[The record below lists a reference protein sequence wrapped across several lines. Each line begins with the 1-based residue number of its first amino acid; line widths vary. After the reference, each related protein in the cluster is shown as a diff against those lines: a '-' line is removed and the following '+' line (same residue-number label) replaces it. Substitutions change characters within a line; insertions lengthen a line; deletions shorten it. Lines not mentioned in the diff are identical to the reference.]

1 MARLTRMHLGDI
13 LVVPIQ
19 EELHDTAAEE
29 TGEAIIREAEDSK
42 IKGVAIDISALDIV
56 DSFLGRLLQKIATG
70 LNAMGKEVIVVGIQ
84 PAVAISLVELGLY
97 LEEIETAF
105 ELDAAIEKL
114 RKKIDKNS
122 L

>member
-29 TGEAIIREAEDSK
+29 AGEKIIREADNSS

-56 DSFLGRLLQKIATG
+56 DSFLGRLLQKIAWG
-70 LNAMGKEVIVVGIQ
+70 LRAMGKEVILVGIQ
-84 PAVAISLVELGLY
+84 PEVAVALVELGLY
-97 LEEIETAF
+97 LEEIDTAF
-105 ELDAAIEKL
+105 ELDSALEKL
-114 RKKIDKNS
+114 REKINKDS
-122 L
+122 A

>member
-29 TGEAIIREAEDSK
+29 AGEKIIREADNSN

-56 DSFLGRLLQKIATG
+56 DSFLGRLLQKIAWG
-70 LNAMGKEVIVVGIQ
+70 LRAMGKEVILVGIQ
-84 PAVAISLVELGLY
+84 PEVAVALVELGLY
-97 LEEIETAF
+97 LEEIDTAF
-105 ELDAAIEKL
+105 ELDSALEKL
-114 RKKIDKNS
+114 REKINKDS
-122 L
+122 A

>member
-29 TGEAIIREAEDSK
+29 AGEKIIREADNSH

-56 DSFLGRLLQKIATG
+56 DSFLGRLLQKIAWG
-70 LNAMGKEVIVVGIQ
+70 LRAMGKEVILVGIQ
-84 PAVAISLVELGLY
+84 PEVAVALVELGLY
-97 LEEIETAF
+97 LEEINTAF
-105 ELDAAIEKL
+105 ELDSALEKL
-114 RKKIDKNS
+114 RESIDKGS
-122 L
+122 E

>member
-29 TGEAIIREAEDSK
+29 AGEKIIREADNAN

-56 DSFLGRLLQKIATG
+56 DSFLGRLLQKIAWG
-70 LNAMGKEVIVVGIQ
+70 LRAMGKEVILVGIQ
-84 PAVAISLVELGLY
+84 PEVAVALVELGLY
-97 LEEIETAF
+97 LEEINTAF
-105 ELDAAIEKL
+105 ELDSALEKL
-114 RKKIDKNS
+114 REMIDKGS
-122 L
+122 A

>member
-29 TGEAIIREAEDSK
+29 AGEKIIREADNPK

-56 DSFLGRLLQKIATG
+56 DSFLGRLLQKIAWG
-70 LNAMGKEVIVVGIQ
+70 LRAMGKEVILVGIQ
-84 PAVAISLVELGLY
+84 PEVAVALVELGLY
-97 LEEIETAF
+97 LEEINTAF
-105 ELDAAIEKL
+105 ELDSALEKL
-114 RKKIDKNS
+114 REKINKGAA
-122 L
+122 

>member
-29 TGEAIIREAEDSK
+29 AGEKIIREADSSN

-56 DSFLGRLLQKIATG
+56 DSFLGRLLQKIAWG
-70 LNAMGKEVIVVGIQ
+70 LRAMGKEVILVGIQ
-84 PAVAISLVELGLY
+84 PEVAVALVELGLY
-97 LEEIETAF
+97 LEEINTAF
-105 ELDAAIEKL
+105 ELDSALEKL
-114 RKKIDKNS
+114 RKSIDKGS
-122 L
+122 E

>member
-29 TGEAIIREAEDSK
+29 AGEKIIREADNSK

-56 DSFLGRLLQKIATG
+56 DSFLGRLLQKIAWG
-70 LNAMGKEVIVVGIQ
+70 LRAMGKDVILVGIQ
-84 PAVAISLVELGLY
+84 PEVAVALVELGLY
-97 LEEIETAF
+97 LEEIDTAF
-105 ELDAAIEKL
+105 ELDSALEKL
-114 RKKIDKNS
+114 REKINKGTA
-122 L
+122 